1 MKFILLFMT
10 IFAYGCCP
18 SCDEN
23 SKYST
28 EMKCYS
34 GGTLVYDK
42 IIQDYQ
48 VQRGGLTVIN
58 QLDGTQ
64 IVVTADCVPER
75 ISK

>member
-1 MKFILLFMT
+1 MKLVILLMA
-10 IFAYGCCP
+10 IFTYGCCP
-18 SCDEN
+18 SCDDN
-23 SKYST
+23 SKYSI

-64 IVVTADCVPER
+64 IVVTADCVPEK